1 MYKYMYKYI
10 YLLFFIYNILFCYSQ
25 NIPNQVHIAL
35 AGKNNKGIVNTMA
48 ISWSTINNT
57 EQHLV
62 KYGIHPGDYT
72 LSSKG
77 YSKQYYKTYHHHVI
91 LSPSLRPTTR
101 YYYIVGDE
109 IDGFSKE
116 FTFLSSN
123 NQPDKPVTF
132 LVYGDLGVWYS
143 NDTMTYIKKEVDN
156 ENIDLIVHSGDIG
169 YADDSFL
176 HKGCKIK
183 SCFESTW
190 DTYMNLVEEWASKV
204 PYMTAPGNHE
214 ADCHDTECLAS
225 PVLRTKLSNFTAYN
239 SRFRMPSEECGSNA
253 LNMHYSF
260 NYKNIHFIAIDSE
273 TGYPNAPLE
282 HKYVLPC
289 GGFPN
294 QLKWL
299 ENDLIIANK
308 NRKEQ
313 PWIFVYGHRPI
324 YQGNNTEVNLQ
335 IAMEEL
341 FYKYNVDIYFIGHVH
356 SYERTWPTYNGKVL
370 STDPTTAYI
379 NPLSTIY
386 LILGGA
392 GNDEMSDANIPE
404 LNKADDPAAC
414 YSYKNWSNGDYG
426 PWSAS
431 VDLHHFGIGK
441 VKVINSTTLIF
452 DYIQTSTEHIYDS
465 IIIQKNEKGEI

>member
-1 MYKYMYKYI
+1 MNSFI
-10 YLLFFIYNILFCYSQ
+10 YFLFFCYNLLFICNSQ

-35 AGKNNKGIVNTMA
+35 AGKNDYGIVNTMA
-48 ISWSTINNT
+48 ISWSTINDT
-57 EQHLV
+57 QTHLV
-62 KYGIHPGDYT
+62 KYGTNSDNYT
-72 LSSKG
+72 FVDTG
-77 YSKQYYKTYHHHVI
+77 YSKQYYNTYHHHVI
-91 LSPSLRPTTR
+91 LSSLLQPNTH

-109 IDGFSKE
+109 NDGFSDE
-116 FTFLSSN
+116 FTLISPTTKQDPNQSS
-123 NQPDKPVTF
+123 TF

-143 NDTMTYIKKEVDN
+143 DDTRSYINKEVN
-156 ENIDLIVHSGDIG
+156 TGEIDLILHSGDIS

-176 HKGCKIK
+176 HIGCRLK
-183 SCFESTW
+183 SCYESTW
-190 DTYMNLVEEWASKV
+190 DIYMNLVEEWASKV

-214 ADCHDTECLAS
+214 ADCHDTECIYNKKLGE
-225 PVLRTKLSNFTAYN
+225 KLSNFTAYN
-239 SRFRMPSEECGSNA
+239 TRFRMPSEECGSNA

-282 HKYVLPC
+282 HKYYYPC
-289 GGFPN
+289 GGF
-294 QLKWL
+294 QEQMKWL
-299 ENDLIIANK
+299 EQDLIIANT
-308 NRKEQ
+308 NREEQ

-324 YQGNNTEVNLQ
+324 YQGNNTDVNLQ
-335 IAMEEL
+335 AAMEDL
-341 FYKYNVDIYFIGHVH
+341 FYKYKVDIYFIGHVH
-356 SYERTWPTYNGKVL
+356 SYERTWPTYQGKVL

-404 LNKADDPAAC
+404 LNRVNDPTEIFQ
-414 YSYKNWSNGDYG
+414 YKNWSNGDYG

-441 VKVINSTTLIF
+441 VNVINSTTLIF
-452 DYIQTSTEHIYDS
+452 NYIQTSINKVYDS
-465 IIIQKNEKGEI
+465 IIIQKI

>member
-1 MYKYMYKYI
+1 MNIFI
-10 YLLFFIYNILFCYSQ
+10 YLFTFIFNMWLCYSQ
-25 NIPNQVHIAL
+25 NNPNQVHIAL
-35 AGKNNKGIVNTMA
+35 AGKNDKGLVNTMA
-48 ISWSTINNT
+48 ISWSTINDT
-57 EQHLV
+57 QQHLV
-62 KYGIHPGDYT
+62 KYGFHSGDYT
-72 LSSKG
+72 LYSNG
-77 YSKQYYKTYHHHVI
+77 YSQQYYNTYHHHVI
-91 LSPSLRPTTR
+91 LTPTLQPNTR

-109 IDGFSKE
+109 KGGYSKE
-116 FTFLSSN
+116 FTFLSPN
-123 NQPDKPVTF
+123 NHEDEPVTF

-143 NDTMTYIKKEVDN
+143 YDTMSYIQKEVDN

-176 HKGCKIK
+176 HNGCRIK
-183 SCFESTW
+183 SCYESTW

-214 ADCHDTECLAS
+214 ADCHDTECIYNKKQGA
-225 PVLRTKLSNFTAYN
+225 KLSNFTAYN
-239 SRFRMPSEECGSNA
+239 TRFRMPSKECGSNA

-282 HKYVLPC
+282 HKYYYPC
-289 GGFPN
+289 GGFQE
-294 QLKWL
+294 QLTWL
-299 ENDLIIANK
+299 ENDLISANV
-308 NRKEQ
+308 NRNEQ

-324 YQGNNTEVNLQ
+324 YQGNNTDVNLQ
-335 IAMEEL
+335 AAMEDL
-341 FYKYNVDIYFIGHVH
+341 FYKYKVDIYFIGHVH
-356 SYERTWPTYNGKVL
+356 SYERTWPTYQGKVL

-404 LNKADDPAAC
+404 LNRVNDPTE
-414 YSYKNWSNGDYG
+414 YFQYKNWSNGDYG

-441 VKVINSTTLIF
+441 VNVLNSTTLLF
-452 DYIQTSTEHIYDS
+452 DYIQTSTQNVYDS
-465 IIIQKNEKGEI
+465 IIIQKIV